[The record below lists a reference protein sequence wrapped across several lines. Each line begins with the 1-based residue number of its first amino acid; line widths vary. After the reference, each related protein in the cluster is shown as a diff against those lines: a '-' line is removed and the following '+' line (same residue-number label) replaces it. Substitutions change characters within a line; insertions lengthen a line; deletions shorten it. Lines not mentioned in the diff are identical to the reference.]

1 MASFDVFLSHHS
13 ADKPA
18 VEELARRLAQEGIEP
33 WLDKWHLIPGDA
45 WQPAIEKAL
54 ADAAACAVFI
64 GPGGFGSW
72 QNEEM
77 RAAIARRV
85 QDSKGAYRVIPVLLP
100 GGERAER
107 SSLPTFLV
115 AATWVEFRQ
124 SLDEEDAF
132 RRLVCGIR
140 GREPGPGLGEAVHEG
155 RCPFRGLRFFDVDD
169 APFFFGREALVEW
182 LLNAL
187 RPAAGD
193 KPVSR
198 ILAIVGASGSGKSSV
213 ARAGLVA
220 ALKRGGIAGSA
231 EWPIAI
237 CRPGPSPTE
246 SLAIALSKVLDLG
259 QRASAIV
266 DLAADLQ
273 KSEKTL
279 HLVVRRALP
288 ENAPDRRLVVLV
300 DQFEEVFSLCHNES
314 ERRAFIGNLLYA
326 AKVAQGQAL
335 VILTMRADFYGK
347 CAADA
352 ELAAAVSDHHVLVG
366 PMTEDEV
373 RRAIERPVQ
382 LVGCEFEAGLVEM
395 LVEDVMHQ
403 PGALPLLQHALL
415 ELWNRRGG
423 RRLTIESYREIGKLE
438 GALQRRADATIEG
451 MSESERELC
460 RRIFLRL
467 TQPGE
472 GTEDTRRRVGIGELL
487 SSSGENAGTEAL
499 VQKLVDAS
507 LLTAEGELSAA
518 GGFAEVAHEAL
529 IRSWPQLRKWI
540 DTDRSGLRTRSRLTE
555 AAQEWLRAKRDP
567 AYLYVGGRLV
577 LTKEWA
583 EAHPG
588 ELSPE
593 EAEFLETSSAAQRQR
608 EQSELEVAQRLAHA
622 ETARAAEA
630 EHRVAEQKA
639 AARRLKHRARIVAG
653 VAIVALLS
661 LGAALMM
668 WRRSN
673 AEKRQGEI
681 LRLSAEAS
689 VVSADFP
696 QRGLLLAIEAARL
709 AEEYPELRGPGT
721 QRAMRE
727 ILGRIGGACVGR
739 IDGKVTAVAVSSDG
753 KWRAAGNEQGTVQWW
768 PAPGSGSL
776 SEPHVLKGH
785 RGSIFALGSSSD
797 GRWLISASE
806 DSVRLWEVSSGNPA
820 AGAVVL
826 AGHAG
831 RIFNIAIGTA
841 PKSRWL
847 ATACEDGVVRVWD
860 LLAPGAVAGPA
871 MTLRGHTGPVRAVS
885 ISPDDRWL
893 VSGGDDGTARV
904 WDSSAP
910 EASPVILDVKRK
922 VRAVAVTSTPAE
934 PVTPAG
940 SRAGTA
946 ALGEWVVAGDEDGAM
961 YLWRFPVVDS
971 AEKPL
976 IFAGQNDGAI
986 DGVELSPN
994 GRWLVSD
1001 TTDGNTRLWDLQAA
1015 DPAANPLAV
1024 RGREGE
1030 GLVAAIG
1037 TDSRWLVT
1045 GSEEDGAARLWDLT
1059 SADPTSNPLVLRGH
1073 DRPLGAVALS
1083 RGAHFLITGSDAGTV
1098 RIWDLAG
1105 DALVADPRIL
1115 RGHKGPLNAVSLSAD
1130 QRWVATGST
1139 DATVRLW
1146 DLQSAD
1152 VAAAPVVLSV
1162 KGGGVMDMAFTPD
1175 SRQMVTCRDD
1185 RKVRWWNLSAPSQ
1198 PSATMTLDDPSGQI
1212 KEASISEDCRWLV
1225 TGSTDGSARLWDL
1238 NGTGPSLK
1246 PARVFQTHAGTV
1258 WCSAMTS
1265 DDRWL
1270 FTGNADGTVRIWDL
1284 AAASPEAAPKAVLKG
1299 HRGDVWVIAVSPGN
1313 RQLFT
1318 GGEDQTI
1325 RIWDLAKPEAP
1336 PQILHGAL
1344 GAIYALALSPD
1355 GHWLATGTVQ
1365 GAAHLWDLTAPDPA
1379 ANPLILRGHT
1389 GAIYDTAISRDSRW
1403 LVTGSSD
1410 ATARLWRLKWPE
1422 LLDLSR
1428 ITVGRN
1434 LSEREWT
1441 HNIPWEKYRRTF
1453 EQLPIPT
1460 DATDPVPPS
1469 ASGGQ

>member
-18 VEELARRLAQEGIEP
+18 VEALARLLAQEGIEP

-54 ADAAACAVFI
+54 AEAAACAVFI

-85 QDSKGAYRVIPVLLP
+85 QDSKGGFRVIPVLLP

-115 AATWVEFRQ
+115 AATWVEFRH
-124 SLDEEDAF
+124 SLDEEEAF
-132 RRLVCGIR
+132 HRLVCGIR
-140 GREPGPGLGEAVHEG
+140 GQEPGPGPGEAVHEG

-198 ILAIVGASGSGKSSV
+198 FLAIVGASGSGKSSL

-220 ALKRGGIAGSA
+220 ALQRGGIEGSA
-231 EWPIAI
+231 QWPIAI
-237 CRPGPSPTE
+237 CRPGPAPAE

-288 ENAPDRRLVVLV
+288 ENAPERRLVVLV
-300 DQFEEVFSLCHNES
+300 DQFEEVFSLCSNES

-326 AKVAQGQAL
+326 AKVAQGQTL

-352 ELAAAVSDHHVLVG
+352 ELAAAVSDHHLLVA
-366 PMTEDEV
+366 PMSEDEV
-373 RRAIERPVQ
+373 RRAIERPAQ
-382 LVGCEFEAGLVEM
+382 LVGGEFEAGLVEM

-423 RRLTIESYREIGKLE
+423 RRLTIEAYREIGKLE
-438 GALQRRADATIEG
+438 GALQRRADATLEG

-472 GTEDTRRRVGIGELL
+472 GTEDTKRRVGFRELL
-487 SSSGENAGTEAL
+487 SSSAESAGTEAL

-540 DTDRSGLRTRSRLTE
+540 DADRSGLRTRSRLTE
-555 AAQEWLRAKRDP
+555 AAQEWLRAQRDP

-577 LTKEWA
+577 LTREWA
-583 EAHPG
+583 AAHPG

-608 EQSELEVAQRLAHA
+608 EQSELEVAQRLARA
-622 ETARAAEA
+622 ETERAAEA
-630 EHRVAEQKA
+630 EQRVAEQKVA
-639 AARRLKHRARIVAG
+639 GRRLKHRARMAAG
-653 VAIVALLS
+653 AAVVALLL
-661 LGAALMM
+661 LGVALWM

-673 AEKRQGEI
+673 AEKREGEI
-681 LRLSAEAS
+681 LRLAAEAS

-696 QRGLLLAIEAARL
+696 ERGLLLSIEAARL
-709 AEEYPELRGPGT
+709 AEENPALRGPGT
-721 QRAMRE
+721 QQAMRE
-727 ILGRIGGACVGR
+727 ILERVGGECVGR
-739 IDGKVTAVAVSSDG
+739 INGRVTAVAVSPDG
-753 KWRAAGNEQGTVQWW
+753 RWRAAGNERGTVQWW
-768 PAPGSGSL
+768 PAPSGGSL
-776 SEPHVLKGH
+776 SEPRVLQGH
-785 RGSIFALGSSSD
+785 RGSIFALGASSD

-806 DSVRLWEVSSGNPA
+806 DSVRLWEASSADPA
-820 AGAVVL
+820 VAAVVL
-826 AGHAG
+826 PRQAG
-831 RIFNIAIGTA
+831 RIFNIAISAADNG
-841 PKSRWL
+841 RWL
-847 ATACEDGVVRVWD
+847 ATAGEDGMVRVWD
-860 LLAPGAVAGPA
+860 LLASDAVAAPA
-871 MTLRGHTGPVRAVS
+871 MTLRGHTGPVRALS
-885 ISPDDRWL
+885 ISADDRWL
-893 VSGGDDGTARV
+893 VSGGDDQTARV
-904 WDSSAP
+904 WDLSSSAS
-910 EASPVILDVKRK
+910 SPVVLPVERGP
-922 VRAVAVTSTPAE
+922 VRGVAVTSAPAA
-934 PVTPAG
+934 PASAAG
-940 SRAGTA
+940 SQPD
-946 ALGEWVVAGDEDGAM
+946 ALGGWVVAGNEDGTV
-961 YLWRFPVVDS
+961 YLWPFPIADP
-971 AEKPL
+971 AARPL
-976 IFAGQNDGAI
+976 VFAGMNDGAV

-1001 TTDGNTRLWDLQAA
+1001 TTGGTTRLWDLQVP
-1015 DPAANPLAV
+1015 DYAANPLAV
-1024 RGREGE
+1024 RGREGAV
-1030 GLVAAIG
+1030 LVAAIG
-1037 TDSRWLVT
+1037 ADSRWLVT
-1045 GSEEDGAARLWDLT
+1045 GSEEDGATRLWDLRLD
-1059 SADPTSNPLVLRGH
+1059 DPTANPVVLRGH
-1073 DRPLGAVALS
+1073 DRPVGAVALS
-1083 RGAHFLITGSDAGTV
+1083 RGAHFLIAGSDAGTV
-1098 RIWDLAG
+1098 RLWDLAG
-1105 DALVADPRIL
+1105 GALVADPQIL

-1130 QRWVATGST
+1130 EHWLATGST
-1139 DATVRLW
+1139 DGTVRLW
-1146 DLQSAD
+1146 DLQSDD
-1152 VAAAPVVLSV
+1152 VAAHPLVLFV
-1162 KGGGVMDMAFTPD
+1162 QGGGVIEMAFSPD
-1175 SRQMVTCRDD
+1175 TRQLVTCRDD
-1185 RKVRWWNLSAPSQ
+1185 RKVRWWNLSAPTQ
-1198 PSATMTLDDPSGQI
+1198 PSATMTLDDPSGPIQV
-1212 KEASISEDCRWLV
+1212 AAISRDCRWLV

-1238 NGTGPSLK
+1238 NVTGSSLK
-1246 PARVFQTHAGTV
+1246 PARVFQTRAGTV
-1258 WCSAMTS
+1258 WSAAMTS

-1270 FTGNADGTVRIWDL
+1270 ATGNADGTVRLWDL
-1284 AAASPEAAPKAVLKG
+1284 AAATPEAAPTAVLKG
-1299 HRGDVWVIAVSPGN
+1299 HRGAVWVMAVSPDN
-1313 RQLFT
+1313 RRLVT
-1318 GGEDQTI
+1318 GGDDQTI
-1325 RIWDLAKPEAP
+1325 RLWDLANPAAP

-1355 GHWLATGTVQ
+1355 GHWLASGTIQ

-1379 ANPLILRGHT
+1379 AQPLILRGHT

-1434 LSEREWT
+1434 LSPAEWSRY
-1441 HNIPWEKYRRTF
+1441 IPWEKYHRTF
-1453 EQLPIPT
+1453 EQLPVPP
-1460 DATDPVPPS
+1460 DATDPAPPS
-1469 ASGGQ
+1469 ASSGQ